1 VENLEILIRHTR
13 WGGPVKKIIPLYIP
27 FTGRKICTVDEENM
41 AKRKRE
47 IVGKGRDKWGY
58 GGGD

>member
-1 VENLEILIRHTR
+1 MFPKSWKISKSLL
-13 WGGPVKKIIPLYIP
+13 GPVKKIIPLYIP

-47 IVGKGRDKWGY
+47 IVGKGRGEWG
-58 GGGD
+58 